1 MELVSPLLQNDFR
14 EFCVNYFVLRQID
27 DIFLAA
33 SVRRANL
40 PIDRMVSGQ
49 RRTRVEEYYASLNF
63 HQEANADKFL
73 KVLGY
78 ASAQLY
84 LSEDA
89 RSKLRSFCDRE
100 GLVVDGTNVFRRA
113 NQPLGHQRITISPSV
128 ATELRDR
135 FLDLDKLDPQRRG
148 FEFERFLKDLF
159 NAYGLAP
166 RASFK
171 LVGEQ
176 IDGSFQLNSDVYLLE
191 AKWQTKLT
199 AQDHLLIFREKV
211 EGKST
216 WGRGLFISISG
227 FSPEGLAAFARG
239 RATNIVGMSGQDLF
253 LILSGELS
261 LTEAIEHKVRR
272 AAETGAFFVPVFDLA
287 RR

>member
-1 MELVSPLLQNDFR
+1 MELVSPVLQSDFR

-33 SVRRANL
+33 GVKRTNL

-63 HQEANADKFL
+63 HKEADADKFL

-89 RSKLRSFCDRE
+89 RSRLRSFCDRE
-100 GLVVDGTNVFRRA
+100 GLVVDGTNVFRRTS
-113 NQPLGHQRITISPSV
+113 QPLGNQRITISPSV
-128 ATELRDR
+128 AAELRDG
-135 FLDLDKLDPQRRG
+135 FLKLNKLDPHRRG
-148 FEFERFLKDLF
+148 FEFERFLKDMF
-159 NAYGLAP
+159 DAYGLAP
-166 RASFK
+166 RPSFR

-199 AQDHLLIFREKV
+199 AQDDLLTFRGKV

-216 WGRGLFISISG
+216 WGRGLFISVSG
-227 FSPEGLAAFARG
+227 FSQEGLAAFASG
-239 RATNIVGMSGQDLF
+239 RATNIVGMSGQDLYF
-253 LILSGELS
+253 VLMGELS

-272 AAETGAFFVPVFDLA
+272 AAETGEFYVPVFDLV
-287 RR
+287 RK